1 VYISKI
7 YTLKMSLFSKL
18 FQFVMLITAKYK
30 IDESHSVSHS
40 MDVLHFAHNM
50 YNNEVHKNPILR
62 NHERL
67 IYVSAIIHDM
77 CDKKYMDETEGVCA
91 VEDFLCDKI
100 SSDELEATKKIVS
113 TMSYSTV
120 KKNGFPNLGVYT
132 PAYHI
137 VREADLLSAYDFDRS
152 MIYHMY
158 NTNSSIEQAF
168 VNAKSLFNNRVFRH
182 EKDGL
187 LITDYAKTHHHYLET
202 KALLRM
208 NAWERML
215 SKSYKNM

>member
-1 VYISKI
+1 
-7 YTLKMSLFSKL
+7 MSLFSKL
-18 FQFVMLITAKYK
+18 FHFVMLVTSRHQ
-30 IDESHSVSHS
+30 IDESHGVSHS
-40 MDVLHFAHNM
+40 MDVLHFAHNI
-50 YNNEVHKNPILR
+50 YNSEVYKIPELKSQ
-62 NHERL
+62 ERL

-77 CDKKYMDETEGVCA
+77 CDKKYMNEKEGVA
-91 VEDFLCDKI
+91 KIEDYLGDKLTP
-100 SSDELEATKKIVS
+100 LEIDTTKQIVS
-113 TMSYSTV
+113 TMSYSTI
-120 KKNGFPNLGVYT
+120 KKNGFPDLGIYM

-158 NTNSSIEQAF
+158 NTGSNTEEAF
-168 VNAKSLFNNRVFRH
+168 SNAKELFRKRVFTH

-187 LITDYAKTHHHYLET
+187 FTTDYAKAHYPYLET

-215 SKSYKNM
+215 SKKYR

>member
-1 VYISKI
+1 MY
-7 YTLKMSLFSKL
+7 MFSKL
-18 FQFVMLITAKYK
+18 FQFVMLITSKYN

-40 MDVLHFAHNM
+40 MDVLHFAHNI
-50 YNNEVHKNPILR
+50 YNNEVQTNPFLF

-77 CDKKYMDETEGVCA
+77 CDKKYMDETEGVSV

-100 SSDELEATKKIVS
+100 PSDEVTAIKQIVS

-132 PAYHI
+132 PAYHV

-158 NTNSSIEQAF
+158 NTNSSIDQAF
-168 VNAKSLFNNRVFRH
+168 VNAKTLFQHRVFRH

-187 LITDYAKTHHHYLET
+187 LTTEYAKNQHTYLEN

-215 SKSYKNM
+215 LKKL